1 MDVTKL
7 IKTPRKVIFNI
18 ELSTKK
24 YWLAIDNKIII
35 LTITRREWLSISL
48 NSSSPLQCFLQENTI
63 CLPCPIWQEEKN
75 HRTAEVTF
83 GARNTITLSKSPDFR
98 GCLHDNWSPQAYFS
112 F

>member
-1 MDVTKL
+1 MSYGY
-7 IKTPRKVIFNI
+7 P
-18 ELSTKK
+18 EG
-24 YWLAIDNKIII
+24 
-35 LTITRREWLSISL
+35 
-48 NSSSPLQCFLQENTI
+48 
-63 CLPCPIWQEEKN
+63 EEKN